1 MSAMTAALHHRPR
14 SRSPLEDE
22 DLLSEVLL
30 RLPPQPSSLP
40 RASAVCKRWRSLVS
54 DRGFV
59 RRYRRHHR
67 RSPPL
72 LGFFR
77 DDHPN
82 ITYTPTME
90 APDRVP
96 ANRFSLHLND
106 WYSILSC
113 RHGLVLISH
122 SSRNQVL
129 VWDPV
134 TGDQHRV
141 AALLGI
147 DMATTP
153 MDGQV
158 LRAAAH
164 AQHFQVKKY
173 ARAIAAIYSSE
184 TGVWSNLIQTPVPRK
199 AMEYESMPPVLVGD
213 SLYILLPGDS
223 TSVILEV
230 DLDSQ
235 SLAVLVLPMDTF
247 AKDQFLMVMRAE
259 GGGLGVLSLT
269 GFAAELWKRNTDCD
283 GLASWVLGR
292 TFEMDKLLPLNSEQI
307 RHTPMVAYAEENN
320 VAFLRTFDSIFMVQL
335 DSLQFSKLPENSNC
349 DICYPLESVYA
360 AETSIGGG
368 HGGADQDM
376 LVSLVMDLSG
386 SNDLYV
392 LLCLAASAFKKKN
405 DNELETKL

>member
-1 MSAMTAALHHRPR
+1 
-14 SRSPLEDE
+14 
-22 DLLSEVLL
+22 
-30 RLPPQPSSLP
+30 
-40 RASAVCKRWRSLVS
+40 
-54 DRGFV
+54 
-59 RRYRRHHR
+59 
-67 RSPPL
+67 
-72 LGFFR
+72 
-77 DDHPN
+77 
-82 ITYTPTME
+82 ME

-96 ANRFSLHLND
+96 ASRFSLHLND
-106 WYSILSC
+106 RYIILSC

-141 AALLGI
+141 AAPLGI
-147 DMATTP
+147 DMTTTP

-158 LRAAAH
+158 LRAAAD
-164 AQHFQVKKY
+164 AQHFQVVLVNYKKKY

-184 TGVWSNLIQTPVPRK
+184 TGVWSNLIQTPVPRE

-235 SLAVLVLPMDTF
+235 SLAVSGLPMDTF

-269 GFAAELWKRNTDCD
+269 GFAAELWKRNTNCD
-283 GLASWVLGR
+283 GVASWVLGR
-292 TFEMDKLLPLNSEQI
+292 TFELDKLLPLNSENI
-307 RHTPMVAYAEENN
+307 RHTAMVAYAEENN

-335 DSLQFSKLPENSNC
+335 ESLQFSKLPENSNC

-368 HGGADQDM
+368 HDGADQNM
-376 LVSLVMDLSG
+376 L
-386 SNDLYV
+386 NQ
-392 LLCLAASAFKKKN
+392 
-405 DNELETKL
+405 